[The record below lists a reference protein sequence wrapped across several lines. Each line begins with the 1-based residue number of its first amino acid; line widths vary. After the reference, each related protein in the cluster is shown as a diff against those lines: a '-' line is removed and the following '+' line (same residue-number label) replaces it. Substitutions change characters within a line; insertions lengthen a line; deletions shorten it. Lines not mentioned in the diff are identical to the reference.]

1 MERLIILL
9 PFSPLLL
16 LLYLLFTDIRVN
28 NRSEIHLLKF
38 SDFKAYYLVNP
49 NRWDLMDWQVAFWK
63 QNYEG
68 WDAYKTYFR
77 FSLTDK
83 FRYRQWKRAL
93 NKQTKNEKM
102 NAELIEVLKVIQEDA
117 KKLQEK
123 AERETYQGMK
133 QYDTAEIIKR
143 IEVL

>member
-1 MERLIILL
+1 MEILIILL
-9 PFSPLLL
+9 LFSPLWL
-16 LLYLLFTDIRVN
+16 LLYLLFTDIKVQKYR
-28 NRSEIHLLKF
+28 ELHLIKF

-49 NRWDLMDWQVAFWK
+49 NRWDLMDWQVAFW
-63 QNYEG
+63 NPSG
-68 WDAYKTYFR
+68 HRAYMDEVYFK
-77 FSLTDK
+77 FSLADK

-93 NKQTKNEKM
+93 NKQKKNEKM

>member
-1 MERLIILL
+1 MKILTIIL

-16 LLYLLFTDIRVN
+16 FLYLLFTDIRVAKC
-28 NRSEIHLLKF
+28 SEVHLIKF

-49 NRWDLMDWQVAFWK
+49 NRWYLMDWQVAFW
-63 QNYEG
+63 NPTG
-68 WDAYKTYFR
+68 HRAYMDKVYFR

-83 FRYRQWKRAL
+83 FRYRQWKRVL
-93 NKQTKNEKM
+93 NKQKKNEKM

>member
-1 MERLIILL
+1 MDRLIILL
-9 PFSPLLL
+9 PFSPILL
-16 LLYLLFTDIRVN
+16 LLYLLFTDIRVKK
-28 NRSEIHLLKF
+28 RSEVHLIKF

-49 NRWDLMDWQVAFWK
+49 NRWDLLDWQVAFW
-63 QNYEG
+63 NPTG
-68 WDAYKTYFR
+68 HRASMYKVYFR
-77 FSLTDK
+77 FSFADK

-93 NKQTKNEKM
+93 NKQKKNEKM

>member
-1 MERLIILL
+1 MIILL

-28 NRSEIHLLKF
+28 NRSEIHFLKF

-49 NRWDLMDWQVAFWK
+49 NRWDLMDWQVAFW
-63 QNYEG
+63 NPTG
-68 WDAYKTYFR
+68 HRAYMDKVYFR
-77 FSLTDK
+77 FSFADK

-93 NKQTKNEKM
+93 NKQKKNEKM

>member
-1 MERLIILL
+1 MEILTIILPLSPFL
-9 PFSPLLL
+9 P
-16 LLYLLFTDIRVN
+16 LLYLLFAEIKTRK
-28 NRSEIHLLKF
+28 RSEVHLIKF

-49 NRWDLMDWQVAFWK
+49 NRWDLLNWQVAFW
-63 QNYEG
+63 NPIG
-68 WDAYKTYFR
+68 HRAYMDKVYFR
-77 FSLTDK
+77 FSFADK

-93 NKQTKNEKM
+93 NKQKKNEKM